1 MNGNTLAF
9 TKPSPIQGR
18 QFSLVL
24 RETVALWANQ
34 ELNSDS
40 VLNLTRTA
48 VLRTR
53 LETIASEASFLGYSR
68 LTQLCK
74 AMAACLQS
82 VGTPKDCSEANL
94 DIGLE
99 ALSLGW
105 ETICS
110 AVIEP
115 QTASA
120 EIIDNAIQILQV
132 AFARTDSDLQE
143 PIVLKAILSFVEPNT
158 SSYDSLGEIH
168 KDSKVYDKNKIDA
181 LGHCFEEESWIVGQL
196 ASVAEDFATGTASDR
211 PASRL
216 MQVFRSHEFFQKVDR
231 VCLAGRVPG
240 ANQLVVVD
248 SATSERLTKN
258 TLKKG
263 YSCFVNPTGS
273 LFSMQPSTVRVFGE
287 CNHVLASFNQQG
299 KPAQRS
305 IALIAEQGLRSGLCM
320 AIGRREAVQGFLF
333 LNSIEPGLFDSV
345 TERYAP
351 LLSLFG
357 LLGTLALDSSG
368 FQGTQDPSTLK
379 LSDTIPSHSIRFD
392 QVVLNEMLNSHLTLW
407 LGRPT
412 AVRVETIGNIGE
424 FLYLPRMVV
433 QSVSDLLLRMVW
445 KREMLEGIVSVQFK
459 RSGETIVVAFAHD
472 CNPNN
477 VESWTRMQTL
487 VQSLNAQVGHLP
499 VKYRLDDK
507 SVRIEFPYEPTI
519 AGSAG
524 HFYSIVH

>member
-1 MNGNTLAF
+1 
-9 TKPSPIQGR
+9 
-18 QFSLVL
+18 
-24 RETVALWANQ
+24 
-34 ELNSDS
+34 
-40 VLNLTRTA
+40 
-48 VLRTR
+48 
-53 LETIASEASFLGYSR
+53 
-68 LTQLCK
+68 
-74 AMAACLQS
+74 MAQ
-82 VGTPKDCSEANL
+82 DCSEANL
-94 DIGLE
+94 DLGLE

-110 AVIEP
+110 AVMEP

-132 AFARTDSDLQE
+132 AFARTDGDLQE

-158 SSYDSLGEIH
+158 SSNDSIGEIH

-248 SATSERLTKN
+248 AATSERLTKN

-287 CNHVLASFNQQG
+287 CNQVLASFNQQG

-320 AIGRREAVQGFLF
+320 AIGRQEAVQGFLF

-345 TERYAP
+345 TDRYAP

-368 FQGTQDPSTLK
+368 FQGTHDPSTLK
-379 LSDTIPSHSIRFD
+379 LSDTIPSHSIRFEKEN
-392 QVVLNEMLNSHLTLW
+392 LNEMLNSHLTHW
-407 LGRPT
+407 LGKPT
-412 AVRVETIGNIGE
+412 AVQFEVTENLGD

-433 QSVSDLLLRMVW
+433 QTVSELLLSLVW
-445 KREMLEGIVSVQFK
+445 NRDMLDGIVQVQIH
-459 RSGETIVVAFAHD
+459 RLGETIVISVAHQCD
-472 CNPNN
+472 QNK
-477 VESWTRMQTL
+477 VESWARIRTL
-487 VQSLNAQVGHLP
+487 VQSLNAHVKHLP
-499 VKYRLDDK
+499 VTYRLHDD
-507 SVRIEFPYEPTI
+507 SVSIEFPYEPTI

-524 HFYSIVH
+524 QLYSIVH